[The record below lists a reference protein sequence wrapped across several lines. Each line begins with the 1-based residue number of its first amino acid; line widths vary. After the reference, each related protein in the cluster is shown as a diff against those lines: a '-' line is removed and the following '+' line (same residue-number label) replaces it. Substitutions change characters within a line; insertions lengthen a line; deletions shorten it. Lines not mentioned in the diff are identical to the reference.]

1 MNQLETLIIPTET
14 VEFNGQKLEVRGLSL
29 PDITF
34 IIRQHRNTVSE
45 LYVQAID
52 GKLSG
57 SVEEIA
63 LTMLDDFVP
72 LASLAIA
79 CAMDS
84 PKHPDKAARLP
95 LSVQAE
101 LLATIFQLTVEGE
114 GGLEKLMEIVVRA
127 AAGTARLSS
136 PKT

>member
-14 VEFNGQKLEVRGLSL
+14 VEFKGQLLEVRGLSL

-34 IIRQHRNTVSE
+34 IIRQHRSTVSE
-45 LYVQAID
+45 LYTQAIE
-52 GKLSG
+52 GKLTG
-57 SVEEIA
+57 GVEEIA

-72 LASLAIA
+72 LASLVIA
-79 CAMDS
+79 CAMDA

-95 LSVQAE
+95 LSTQAE
-101 LLATIFQLTVEGE
+101 LLSTIFRLTVEGE
-114 GGLEKLMEIVVRA
+114 GGLEKLLEIVVRA
-127 AAGTARLSS
+127 VAGAARLTS